1 MERFNALGRGMQLML
16 VAGVLLLITTFF
28 NWQSVDLPEPL
39 GSVGVS
45 AWDDIGGVIMGL
57 LTIVLIAWIGARLV
71 GIDIPLPI
79 SAALIGAVL
88 AVLILAL
95 AIIKNLQD
103 DYSSFWAWLGMHFA
117 ILIAVGAW
125 LEIQASGGMETLR
138 SEMPSR
144 APSTAAA
151 ASEPPP
157 PAPAAPPPPA
167 APEAAPSGPEAASDE
182 PSTKREA

>member
-28 NWQSVDLPEPL
+28 NWQSIDLPEPL

-45 AWDDIGGVIMGL
+45 AWDDIGGVIMSL
-57 LTIVLIAWIGARLV
+57 LTIVLIAWIGARLA
-71 GIDIPLPI
+71 GIDIPLPL
-79 SAALIGAVL
+79 STAVIGAVL

-103 DYSSFWAWLGMHFA
+103 EYSSFWAWLGMLFA

-125 LEIQASGGMETLR
+125 LEIQASGGVEALK
-138 SEMPSR
+138 SQMPRTGS
-144 APSTAAA
+144 STATAA
-151 ASEPPP
+151 PEPA
-157 PAPAAPPPPA
+157 APAPPPPA
-167 APEAAPSGPEAASDE
+167 TPEPAPSEPEAASDE
-182 PSTKREA
+182 PPTERQT

>member
-28 NWQSVDLPEPL
+28 NWQSVDLGEGL

-45 AWDDIGGVIMGL
+45 AWDDVGGIIMSL

-71 GIDIPLPI
+71 GIDIPLPF
-79 SAALIGAVL
+79 SASLIGAVL

-103 DYSSFWAWLGMHFA
+103 DYSSFWAWLGLLFA
-117 ILIAVGAW
+117 LLIAVGAW

-138 SEMPSR
+138 SEIPSR
-144 APSTAAA
+144 GPPTRAT
-151 ASEPPP
+151 SEPPA
-157 PAPAAPPPPA
+157 APPPPPA
-167 APEAAPSGPEAASDE
+167 APEPAPSEPEAASDE
-182 PSTKREA
+182 PSTERQT

>member
-1 MERFNALGRGMQLML
+1 MQLML
-16 VAGVLLLITTFF
+16 VAGVLLLIDTFF

-45 AWDDIGGVIMGL
+45 AWDDVGGIIMSL

-71 GIDIPLPI
+71 GIDIPLPF
-79 SAALIGAVL
+79 SASLIGAVL

-103 DYSSFWAWLGMHFA
+103 DYSSFWAWLGMAFA

-125 LEIQASGGMETLR
+125 LQIQASGGMETLR
-138 SEMPSR
+138 SEIPSMGS
-144 APSTAAA
+144 STSAAA
-151 ASEPPP
+151 PEP
-157 PAPAAPPPPA
+157 PAPAAAPPPA
-167 APEAAPSGPEAASDE
+167 APSEPEASDE
-182 PSTKREA
+182 PSTERET